1 MASKH
6 SRLDKVSFNLP
17 MKWFSRPEGFS
28 LDGLAPEIP
37 PVKDLMRFVE
47 NCIDVAVQYEKWRT
61 ENHGKAIGKLDMV
74 FAENLAD
81 LVKRLSDNA
90 DELVRF
96 EYYEGVVGLD
106 DYQRARF
113 NDLMIE
119 TLVLCMRFRRFI
131 GGASAGRFALWLFEN
146 GYLRKPELSDSIAEE
161 DALAEKM
168 FYTGRDTTRHTQVYK
183 NFMSRKAKLHGRKSL
198 RESQEAP

>member
-1 MASKH
+1 MARRE

-28 LDGLAPEIP
+28 LDGLAPEMP
-37 PVKDLMRFVE
+37 PVKDLVRFAG
-47 NCIDVAVQYEKWRT
+47 NCIEVSGLYEDWRRDH
-61 ENHGKAIGKLDMV
+61 HGKALGKLDLV
-74 FAENLAD
+74 FAENLGD
-81 LVKRLSDNA
+81 LTKRMSENVE
-90 DELVRF
+90 ELVRF

-113 NDLMIE
+113 NDLMCE
-119 TLVLCMRFRRFI
+119 TLVLCIRFRRFV

-146 GYLRKPELSDSIAEE
+146 GYLRKPEIPASISEE
-161 DALAEKM
+161 EALAERL

-183 NFMSRKAKLHGRKSL
+183 NLMSRRGSRRNGKDRSGQAK
-198 RESQEAP
+198 